1 MRQLRVQACLDRA
14 SALCLIG
21 VAIPHN
27 RHRLE
32 RGRGERT
39 HPVLAG
45 ARNHQYHWCPLDFVL
60 YLQVVWK
67 RLFFLFGGETSVSA
81 GHSEQELACQ
91 RSDHPNGKY
100 EVSLFCVRMAAG
112 PWNCRARDQT
122 RALQQ
127 VAGWRSESLGCSGAS
142 ALCCRTQSRSRGH
155 AYDVSVS

>member
-27 RHRLE
+27 RYRLE

-45 ARNHQYHWCPLDFVL
+45 ARNHEYHWCPLDFVL

-67 RLFFLFGGETSVSA
+67 RRFSCSV
-81 GHSEQELACQ
+81 ERL
-91 RSDHPNGKY
+91 R
-100 EVSLFCVRMAAG
+100 
-112 PWNCRARDQT
+112 
-122 RALQQ
+122 
-127 VAGWRSESLGCSGAS
+127 
-142 ALCCRTQSRSRGH
+142 
-155 AYDVSVS
+155 